1 MGAVLLSGQ
10 HIGELHTAAH
20 QVTELADVRR
30 WDKAGLDHAAHI
42 QVANPLGVLAVGF
55 VALLRFRVFRVR
67 QGDPTGLFK
76 DIEYRNPVFPC
87 GFHADI
93 RAGVFRKPVSQ
104 IPQSVGK
111 RGKASLLVLCPAIG
125 IRDTDT
131 GKYPGFV
138 NVQSTAVFAEN
149 FESHLPPS
157 RHSVWGGSA
166 GTGHPA
172 KSSRFERDKF
182 TGCCHAPFVDA
193 LTGGRTI

>member
-1 MGAVLLSGQ
+1 MVSL
-10 HIGELHTAAH
+10 
-20 QVTELADVRR
+20 
-30 WDKAGLDHAAHI
+30 
-42 QVANPLGVLAVGF
+42 
-55 VALLRFRVFRVR
+55 VALLRFRVLGMC
-67 QGDPTGLFK
+67 QGNQQVFSRMLNTGIQYFPV
-76 DIEYRNPVFPC
+76 DSMHTSEQEYF
-87 GFHADI
+87 A
-93 RAGVFRKPVSQ
+93 SQ
-104 IPQSVGK
+104 SAKILQSIGK

-193 LTGGRTI
+193 LTGGRII